1 MNSRKGHQGFTSK
14 YATLGDTKLMRVP
27 SSIAQDIKL
36 MLIQLEAI
44 ANEHGVDRA
53 TDIIDKVNDSLA
65 ERLP

>member
-14 YATLGDTKLMRVP
+14 YAALGNTKLMRVP
-27 SSIAQDIKL
+27 VSLSQDIKL

-44 ANEHGVDRA
+44 ANEHGVDTA
-53 TDIIDKVNDSLA
+53 TEIIDRINDNLA